1 MQLLP
6 AILSLTILSCSTASA
21 QTSAHDT
28 IDVAILGDSNTWLG
42 GDHCDKPKGW
52 NTYFKAAYNPK
63 SCVSFARSGATWTN
77 TTNTVLDREEN
88 VGIITDNNVIY
99 NQVCR
104 LIEAT
109 EDHKTP
115 RPHLI
120 IIACGTNDAW
130 FEKKRPLI
138 WSASV
143 DDAIADETIVAKDPS
158 ENPSLAQSVVQ
169 DCLLIRQFFPSTQIV
184 LLTPLQTTA
193 VSIDKIGRIADT
205 IQKCGD
211 LLGIPVIRQDKVCV
225 VKASNEKQHRTN
237 TYDGTHTN
245 ATGAKANGE
254 IIAAEISKLTD
265 NPN

>member
-6 AILSLTILSCSTASA
+6 AILSLTILSCSMASA

-42 GDHCDKPKGW
+42 GDDCSKPKGW

-130 FEKKRPLI
+130 FEKKRPQI

-143 DDAIADETIVAKDPS
+143 DDAIADDVIVAKDPS
-158 ENPSLAQSVVQ
+158 ENPSLAQSIVQ
-169 DCLLIRQFFPSTQIV
+169 DCLLIHHFFPDTRIV

-193 VSIDKIGRIADT
+193 VSLDKIGRVGDT

-225 VKASNEKQHRTN
+225 VKAADEKKRRTN

-245 ATGAKANGE
+245 ATGAKANGG
-254 IIAAEISKLTD
+254 ILAAEISKLTD
-265 NPN
+265 N

>member
-1 MQLLP
+1 M
-6 AILSLTILSCSTASA
+6 LTIFSCSIASA
-21 QTSAHDT
+21 QPSAHDT
-28 IDVAILGDSNTWLG
+28 INVAILGDSNTWLG
-42 GDHCDKPKGW
+42 GDDCSKPKGW

-77 TTNTVLDREEN
+77 TVKTTLDREEN

-109 EDHKTP
+109 EDAKIQ

-130 FEKKRPLI
+130 FEKKRPQI
-138 WSASV
+138 WAASV
-143 DDAIADETIVAKDPS
+143 DDAIADEGIVAKDPS
-158 ENPSLAQSVVQ
+158 EAPSLAQSVVQ
-169 DCLLIRQFFPSTQIV
+169 DCLLLRQFFTDSKIV

-193 VSIDKIGRIADT
+193 VSVDKIGRVGDT

-211 LLGIPVIRQDKVCV
+211 MLGIPVIRQDKVCV
-225 VKASNEKQHRTN
+225 VKAADEKRSRTN

-254 IIAAEISKLTD
+254 ILAAEISKLTD
-265 NPN
+265 N

>member
-6 AILSLTILSCSTASA
+6 AILSLTILSCSMASA

-42 GDHCDKPKGW
+42 GDDCSKPKGW

-130 FEKKRPLI
+130 FEKKRPQI

-143 DDAIADETIVAKDPS
+143 DDAIADDVIVAKDPS
-158 ENPSLAQSVVQ
+158 ENPSLAQSIVQ
-169 DCLLIRQFFPSTQIV
+169 DCLLIRQFFPDTRIV

-193 VSIDKIGRIADT
+193 VSVDKIGRVGDT

-211 LLGIPVIRQDKVCV
+211 QLGIPVIRQDKVCV
-225 VKASNEKQHRTN
+225 VKAADEKKRRTN

-254 IIAAEISKLTD
+254 ILAAEISKLTD
-265 NPN
+265 N

>member
-1 MQLLP
+1 M
-6 AILSLTILSCSTASA
+6 ASA
-21 QTSAHDT
+21 QPSAHDT
-28 IDVAILGDSNTWLG
+28 INV
-42 GDHCDKPKGW
+42 
-52 NTYFKAAYNPK
+52 PK

-109 EDHKTP
+109 EDAKIQ

-130 FEKKRPLI
+130 FEKKRPQI
-138 WSASV
+138 WAASV
-143 DDAIADETIVAKDPS
+143 DDAIADEGIVAKDPS
-158 ENPSLAQSVVQ
+158 EAPSLAQSVVQ
-169 DCLLIRQFFPSTQIV
+169 DCLLLRQFFTDSKIV

-193 VSIDKIGRIADT
+193 VSVDKIGRVGDT

-211 LLGIPVIRQDKVCV
+211 MLGIKTKPHQHLRRHSHKRHRSKGKRRNPRGRNQQTNRQL
-225 VKASNEKQHRTN
+225 
-237 TYDGTHTN
+237 
-245 ATGAKANGE
+245 
-254 IIAAEISKLTD
+254 KL
-265 NPN
+265 